1 MITMNE
7 QWVVLLIQSNLHNR
21 VHDCIR
27 DLNPLCPLHFDY
39 VMAYGIRRHE
49 IFELNGQVVLNEG
62 AAHR

>member
-21 VHDCIR
+21 VHDSVR

-39 VMAYGIRRHE
+39 VMAYAIRRHE
-49 IFELNGQVVLNEG
+49 VCELDGQVVLDQG
-62 AAHR
+62 AAQR